1 MSVSCLSQVTL
12 DYVGGGSDK
21 VYVVQVQQHDLAAG
35 TEFVAIGY
43 YGRRGSS
50 LSKAEKYRGPSQASA
65 QAAADRLEREKRGK
79 GYSDMPVAAGT
90 RIPGMP
96 SDAPV
101 FGGASAAAPSAPS
114 VPKKTIVGILPMLA
128 TVADETR
135 AEELMA
141 DPDYVT
147 QCKYDGERVTV
158 SLRRSGIQAAN
169 RKGEARP
176 LTGPAEAELKKLLA
190 LPDFGEE
197 RETVLDGELM
207 GDVYVVYDLVT
218 LRDNDMK
225 KRSFDERYAAL
236 EELLADNLGLLA
248 PTAWTEE
255 EKRAMLARAHKEGW
269 EGIMYRNVNADY
281 VTGRSPNLL
290 KHKLWAT
297 CTCRVLT
304 ANTQRSIQVAL
315 LDETGN
321 EVFVGNVTVPVNQDV
336 PEPDDLVEVRY
347 LYAMEGGSLYQP
359 TLLGVRTDLDEADLR
374 SSLRAAPPE
383 KRGAAEAAVTVH
395 DTSGS
400 MGETALAA

>member
-35 TEFVAIGY
+35 TEYVAMGY

-79 GYSDMPVAAGT
+79 GYSDMTVAPGT
-90 RIPGMP
+90 RIAGMP

-101 FGGASAAAPSAPS
+101 FGGASATAPSAPS
-114 VPKKTIVGILPMLA
+114 MPKKTIVGILPMLA
-128 TVADETR
+128 MVADETR
-135 AEELMA
+135 AEELMS
-141 DPDYVT
+141 DPGYVT

-190 LPDFGEE
+190 LPDFSDE

-207 GDVYVVYDLVT
+207 GDVYVAYDLVT

-248 PTAWTEE
+248 PTAWTED

-269 EGIMYRNVNADY
+269 EGIMYRNVDADY

-304 ANTQRSIQVAL
+304 ANAQRSIQVAL
-315 LDETGN
+315 RDEKGD
-321 EVFVGNVTVPVNQDV
+321 EVFVGNVTVPVNQDI

-347 LYAMEGGSLYQP
+347 LYAMDGGSLYQP

-374 SSLRAAPPE
+374 STLRAAPPE
-383 KRGAAEAAVTVH
+383 KRGAAEAVV
-395 DTSGS
+395 DISGS
-400 MGETALAA
+400 IGEPALAA